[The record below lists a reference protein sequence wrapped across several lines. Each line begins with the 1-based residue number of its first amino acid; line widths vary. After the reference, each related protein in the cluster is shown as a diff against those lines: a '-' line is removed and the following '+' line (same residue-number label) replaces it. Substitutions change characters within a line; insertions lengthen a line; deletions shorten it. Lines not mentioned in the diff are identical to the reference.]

1 MSYKETP
8 ELKILEL
15 LSRHPFLTYD
25 KILNLLKDTMKKEE
39 IENSLDFLEFIGLIH
54 YGLNKNGQETYKIT
68 TEGKNYLEIN
78 KGPNLYEKIINYFI
92 YNPIVRKILNLD

>member
-15 LSRHPFLTYD
+15 LSRHPFLTCD

-39 IENSLDFLEFIGLIH
+39 IENSLDFLEFIGLIR

-78 KGPNLYEKIINYFI
+78 EGPNLYEKNYKLFHI
-92 YNPIVRKILNLD
+92 